1 MSASAIY
8 EGTVAHRR
16 LEPVEHGLSYPMF
29 MTLLDLDE
37 LPGALD
43 PHPLWSARR
52 PAPVRFRARDHLAA
66 GEGDPPR
73 TPAELAARARRLAA
87 EGAPG
92 GAPTGPVRLLSMPR
106 MLGFGF
112 NPVSFFFLYD
122 EGGERVESVIA
133 EVTNTPWGDRHAYV
147 ARRETEGGPILARF
161 GKRLHVSPFNS
172 MDQSYE
178 LEVGEPGSSL
188 EISIRNRERGRTVFV
203 AGLALERR
211 ELSRAEMT
219 RVMRSYPPAALAAL
233 ARIYWHGLRLK
244 LKGVPHHPHPEAGAP
259 TG

>member
-1 MSASAIY
+1 
-8 EGTVAHRR
+8 
-16 LEPVEHGLSYPMF
+16 
-29 MTLLDLDE
+29 
-37 LPGALD
+37 
-43 PHPLWSARR
+43 
-52 PAPVRFRARDHLAA
+52 
-66 GEGDPPR
+66 
-73 TPAELAARARRLAA
+73 
-87 EGAPG
+87 
-92 GAPTGPVRLLSMPR
+92 MPR

-112 NPVSFFFLYD
+112 NPVSFLFLYD

-147 ARRETEGGPILARF
+147 ARRETEAGPILARF

-178 LEVGEPGSSL
+178 VEVGEPGRSL
-188 EISIRNRERGRTVFV
+188 EISIRNRQRGRTVFV

-211 ELSRAEMT
+211 LNRAEMT

-244 LKGVPHHPHPEAGAP
+244 LKGVPHHPHPGGGAP